1 MMKPTQEPLGITLA
15 AAARETGRAFDAA
28 LQSAGGSRP
37 VWLVLMALKQHATA
51 NQREIAQKVGIQG
64 ATLTHHLDAME
75 SSGLLTRRRDPHN
88 RRVHIVELTEA
99 GHALFFQLLGTVT
112 AFDKRL
118 RDGLDESDIAT
129 LRRLLA
135 ILRHNVGS
143 SAESAKEP
151 ARND

>member
-1 MMKPTQEPLGITLA
+1 MKPTQEPLGISLA
-15 AAARETGRAFDAA
+15 ATARDASRAFDAA

-64 ATLTHHLDAME
+64 ATLTHHLNAME
-75 SSGLLTRRRDPHN
+75 SSGLLSRRRDPHN

-99 GHALFFQLLGTVT
+99 GHAMFFQLLGTVT

-118 RDGLDESDIAT
+118 RDGLDERDIST
-129 LRRLLA
+129 LRRLLSV
-135 ILRHNVGS
+135 LQQNVSS
-143 SAESAKEP
+143 SAEGTKEL

>member
-1 MMKPTQEPLGITLA
+1 MKPTQEPLGITLT
-15 AAARETGRAFDAA
+15 AAARDASRAFDAA

-64 ATLTHHLDAME
+64 ATLTHHLNAME
-75 SSGLLTRRRDPHN
+75 SSGLLIRRRDPRN

-99 GHALFFQLLGTVT
+99 GHSMFFQLLGTVT

-118 RDGLDESDIAT
+118 RNGLDEADIAT

-135 ILRHNVGS
+135 VLQHNVGS
-143 SAESAKEP
+143 SAESQQEP
-151 ARND
+151 ALNG